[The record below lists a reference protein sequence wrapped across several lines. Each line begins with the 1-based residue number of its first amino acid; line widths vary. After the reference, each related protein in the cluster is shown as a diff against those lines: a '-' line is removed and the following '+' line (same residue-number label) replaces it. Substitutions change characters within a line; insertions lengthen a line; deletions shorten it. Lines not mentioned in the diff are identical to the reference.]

1 MQEPSVLGCEI
12 QLWETKSK
20 KFWSHELP
28 KRFTTR
34 FEGLWTVLNGFL
46 RGHFKSGQV
55 ALQIV
60 INRLK
65 NKDLIIETCDHLTF
79 RCIEKFWTFTHFFCL
94 KTRHFGLLSE
104 VLEHRCE
111 VARKDSFYMIF
122 ALLVTTN
129 SFNLSHQMVGLSSE
143 AMPKQRCGAQHYFLS
158 SCTFHSLDFQFA

>member
-28 KRFTTR
+28 KRFTTL
-34 FEGLWTVLNGFL
+34 FEALWTVLNGFL
-46 RGHFKSGQV
+46 RGQFKSGQV

-79 RCIEKFWTFTHFFCL
+79 RCIEKFWTFTHFLPQNGAFWASVRSSG
-94 KTRHFGLLSE
+94 TQMWSGQEGLILYDI
-104 VLEHRCE
+104 C
-111 VARKDSFYMIF
+111 
-122 ALLVTTN
+122 
-129 SFNLSHQMVGLSSE
+129 
-143 AMPKQRCGAQHYFLS
+143 S
-158 SCTFHSLDFQFA
+158 SCNYKFFQFISPDGWTFFWSNAKTAQIAMWCPTLFF